1 MRQVLRAG
9 TLGRP
14 RGIGW
19 RGRWEGKSG
28 WGIHVNPRL
37 IHVNVRQKPLQYCK
51 VISLQLITIN
61 EKKKKE
67 SICQCRRQK
76 LCRFYLW
83 VREIPWRR
91 KWQPTPL
98 FLLGKFHGQ
107 RSLVGY
113 NLWVHKEL
121 DMTER
126 LSMHNM
132 KQRMIYLNE
141 SDFNIGLIKGLL
153 TC

>member
-1 MRQVLRAG
+1 MRQVPRAG
-9 TLGRP
+9 ALGRP

-61 EKKKKE
+61 EKKKKRIHLPMQE
-67 SICQCRRQK
+67 TEAMQVLSLGQGD
-76 LCRFYLW
+76 
-83 VREIPWRR
+83 
-91 KWQPTPL
+91 PL
-98 FLLGKFHGQ
+98 EKEMATHSTILAGKFHGQ

-141 SDFNIGLIKGLL
+141 SDFNFGLIKGLL